1 MFRRTPALPTLTLST
16 RLILRLIGSAAM
28 LTVVCGVGA
37 LQLTHAD
44 RRIQLVVGDT
54 LAPVADLGRIQSDY
68 NDMMQALVHAALTRL
83 PSSVDDAVTSIKSNR
98 LDLERHWAPL
108 GRSGLA
114 QQQRQLLNLTAR
126 HRADAEQ
133 AIDETLQILQAGQ
146 FDMAQLKLSNDVES
160 AFVPLKSDFSN
171 LFGLALAQGW
181 EQAAAQHVN
190 NHQGLIQLLALLGFA
205 LGLAAWIDITIIR
218 SLGRRLKRASAV
230 ATRIAR
236 GVLGEPVDAGTM
248 DEVGALLH
256 TLGQMDVQ
264 LKSVVG
270 QVRHRASAVGHSA
283 IGIAQGNEAL
293 SERTQTQAAHLEETA
308 ASMARMTAAVAQG
321 VQHAHQA
328 DQAAGEAQAHA
339 EQGLTAVMEAIDSM
353 KEIERTSQHMTEI
366 LDLVDQVAFQTHLLA
381 LNAAI
386 EAARA
391 GVHGRSFAVVAVEV
405 RQLAQ
410 RSGQAARD
418 IRQLICASDEAV
430 QTGTLRV
437 GRTGT
442 VLEGVAAS
450 VAKLSQWVAAM
461 AAMGRGNANDIAVVN
476 QAVTNMDAMTQE
488 NAALVEQAAAASHAM
503 QESATV
509 LLREVD
515 FFSLH
520 NDVEEVD
527 AAVLRSSMKSA
538 ADRRPGPD
546 FRVLEFSS

>member
-1 MFRRTPALPTLTLST
+1 MFHRIPALPTLSLST
-16 RLILRLIGSAAM
+16 RLILRLMGSAAM
-28 LTVVCGVGA
+28 LIIVCGAGA
-37 LQLTHAD
+37 LQLTQAD

-68 NDMMQALVHAALTRL
+68 NDMMQALVHAGLTRL
-83 PSSVDDAVTSIKSNR
+83 PFSVDDAVTSIKSNR
-98 LDLERHWAPL
+98 LDVERHWAPL

-126 HRADAEQ
+126 HRADADQ
-133 AIDETLQILQAGQ
+133 AIDETLSILEAGQ

-171 LFGLALAQGW
+171 LFGLALSQGQ
-181 EQAAAQHVN
+181 EQAAIQHVSN
-190 NHQGLIQLLALLGFA
+190 RQGLMRLFALLGVA

-236 GVLGEPVDAGTM
+236 GMLGEPVDAGRM
-248 DEVGALLH
+248 DEVGTLLH

-264 LKSVVG
+264 LKRVVG
-270 QVRHRASAVGHSA
+270 QVRNRASVVEHNAVG
-283 IGIAQGNEAL
+283 IARGNGAL

-308 ASMARMTAAVAQG
+308 ASMARMTAAVSQGAQ
-321 VQHAHQA
+321 HA
-328 DQAAGEAQAHA
+328 DQADRAASEAQAHA
-339 EQGLTAVMEAIDSM
+339 EQGRAAVVEAIGSM
-353 KEIERTSQHMTEI
+353 KEIERTGRRMTEI

-391 GVHGRSFAVVAVEV
+391 GVHGRGFGVVAVEV

-410 RSGQAARD
+410 RSGQAAQD
-418 IRQLICASDEAV
+418 IRQLICASDDAV
-430 QTGTLRV
+430 HAGTILV

-442 VLEGVAAS
+442 VLEGVTSS

-461 AAMGRGNANDIAVVN
+461 AATGRGNAKDIALVN
-476 QAVTNMDAMTQE
+476 HTVTDMDAMTRA
-488 NAALVEQAAAASHAM
+488 NAALVEDATAAGRAM
-503 QESATV
+503 QESAAA

-515 FFSLH
+515 FFTLH
-520 NDVEEVD
+520 NDADEMDTSDPRPSV
-527 AAVLRSSMKSA
+527 MSA
-538 ADRRPGPD
+538 AGRQQDPHL
-546 FRVLEFSS
+546 RVFEFSS

>member
-1 MFRRTPALPTLTLST
+1 MFHRIPALPTLSLST

-28 LTVVCGVGA
+28 LIIVCGAGA
-37 LQLTHAD
+37 LQLTQAD
-44 RRIQLVVGDT
+44 QRIQLVVGDT

-98 LDLERHWAPL
+98 LDVERHWVPL

-126 HRADAEQ
+126 HRADADQ
-133 AIDETLQILQAGQ
+133 TIDETLTILEAGQ

-171 LFGLALAQGW
+171 LFGLALSQGQD
-181 EQAAAQHVN
+181 QASAQHVG
-190 NHQGLIQLLALLGFA
+190 NHQGLLRLFALLGFA
-205 LGLAAWIDITIIR
+205 LGLAAWIDISIIR

-236 GVLGEPVDAGTM
+236 GMLGEPVDAGRV
-248 DEVGALLH
+248 DEVGTLLR

-264 LKSVVG
+264 LERVVG
-270 QVRHRASAVGHSA
+270 QVRNRASIVEHSA
-283 IGIAQGNEAL
+283 LGIAEGNGAL
-293 SERTQTQAAHLEETA
+293 SERTQAQAAHLEETA

-321 VQHAHQA
+321 AQHA
-328 DQAAGEAQAHA
+328 DQADRAASEAQAHA
-339 EQGLTAVMEAIDSM
+339 EQGRAAVIEAISSM
-353 KEIERTSQHMTEI
+353 KEIERTGRRMTEI

-391 GVHGRSFAVVAVEV
+391 GVHGRGFGVVAVEV

-410 RSGQAARD
+410 RSGQAAQE
-418 IRQLICASDEAV
+418 IRQLISASDDAV
-430 QTGTLRV
+430 HAGTILV

-442 VLEGVAAS
+442 VLEGVTAS
-450 VAKLSQWVAAM
+450 VGKLSQWVAAM
-461 AAMGRGNANDIAVVN
+461 AAAGRGNAKDIALVN
-476 QAVTNMDAMTQE
+476 HAVTDMDAMTRA
-488 NAALVEQAAAASHAM
+488 NAALVEEATAAGRAMQGSAAA
-503 QESATV
+503 

-515 FFSLH
+515 FFTLH
-520 NDVEEVD
+520 NGANEVD
-527 AAVLRSSMKSA
+527 AAVPKPPVMSA
-538 ADRRPGPD
+538 AGRQQGPHL
-546 FRVLEFSS
+546 RVLEFSS

>member
-1 MFRRTPALPTLTLST
+1 MFHRIPALPTLSLST
-16 RLILRLIGSAAM
+16 RLILRLAGSAAM
-28 LTVVCGVGA
+28 LIIVCGAGA
-37 LQLTHAD
+37 LQLTQAD
-44 RRIQLVVGDT
+44 QRIQLVVGDT

-68 NDMMQALVHAALTRL
+68 NDMMQALVHAGLTRL

-98 LDLERHWAPL
+98 LDVERHWAPL

-126 HRADAEQ
+126 HRADADQ
-133 AIDETLQILQAGQ
+133 TIDETLNILQAGQ

-171 LFGLALAQGW
+171 LFGLALSQGQ
-181 EQAAAQHVN
+181 EQAAAQHVS
-190 NHQGLIQLLALLGFA
+190 NHQGLMRLFALLGFA
-205 LGLAAWIDITIIR
+205 LGLAAWIDIAIIR

-236 GVLGEPVDAGTM
+236 GMLGEPVDAGRM
-248 DEVGALLH
+248 DEVGTLLR

-264 LKSVVG
+264 LKRVVG
-270 QVRHRASAVGHSA
+270 QVRDRASIVEHNAL
-283 IGIAQGNEAL
+283 GIAQGNGAL
-293 SERTQTQAAHLEETA
+293 SARTQAQAAHLDETA

-321 VQHAHQA
+321 AQHA
-328 DQAAGEAQAHA
+328 DQADRAASEAQAHA
-339 EQGLTAVMEAIDSM
+339 EQGRAAVIEVIGSM
-353 KEIERTSQHMTEI
+353 KEIERTGRRMTEI

-391 GVHGRSFAVVAVEV
+391 GVHGRGFGVVAVEV

-410 RSGQAARD
+410 RSGQAAQE
-418 IRQLICASDEAV
+418 IRQLISASDDAV
-430 QTGTLRV
+430 HAGTLLV

-442 VLEGVAAS
+442 VLEGVTAS

-461 AAMGRGNANDIAVVN
+461 AAAGRGNAKDIALVN
-476 QAVTNMDAMTQE
+476 HAVTDMDAMTRA
-488 NAALVEQAAAASHAM
+488 NATLVKEATAAGHAM
-503 QESATV
+503 QGSAAA

-515 FFSLH
+515 FFTLH
-520 NDVEEVD
+520 NGVDEVD
-527 AAVLRSSMKSA
+527 STAPRPPVTSATGRQQDPALRV
-538 ADRRPGPD
+538 
-546 FRVLEFSS
+546 FEFSP

>member
-1 MFRRTPALPTLTLST
+1 MFRRIPALPILSLST

-28 LTVVCGVGA
+28 LIIVCGAGA
-37 LQLTHAD
+37 LQLTQAD
-44 RRIQLVVGDT
+44 QRIQLVVGDT

-68 NDMMQALVHAALTRL
+68 NDMMQALVHASLTRL

-98 LDLERHWAPL
+98 LDVERHWAPL

-114 QQQRQLLNLTAR
+114 QQQRQLLKLTAR
-126 HRADAEQ
+126 HRADADQ
-133 AIDETLQILQAGQ
+133 TIDEALTILEAGQ

-171 LFGLALAQGW
+171 LFGLALSQGQ
-181 EQAAAQHVN
+181 EQASTQHVS
-190 NHQGLIQLLALLGFA
+190 NHQGLLRLFALLGFA
-205 LGLAAWIDITIIR
+205 LGLAAWIDISIIR

-236 GVLGEPVDAGTM
+236 GMLGEPVDAGRM
-248 DEVGALLH
+248 DEVGTLLR

-264 LKSVVG
+264 LKRVVG
-270 QVRHRASAVGHSA
+270 QVRDRASNVEHSA
-283 IGIAQGNEAL
+283 LGIARGNGAL

-321 VQHAHQA
+321 AQHADQA
-328 DQAAGEAQAHA
+328 DQAASEAQAHA
-339 EQGLTAVMEAIDSM
+339 EQGRAAVIEAIGSM
-353 KEIERTSQHMTEI
+353 KEIERTGRRMTEI

-391 GVHGRSFAVVAVEV
+391 GVHGRGFGVVAVEV

-410 RSGQAARD
+410 RSGQAAQE
-418 IRQLICASDEAV
+418 IRQLISASDDAV
-430 QTGTLRV
+430 HTGTILV

-442 VLEGVAAS
+442 VLEGVTAS

-461 AAMGRGNANDIAVVN
+461 AAAGRGNAKDIALVN
-476 QAVTNMDAMTQE
+476 HAVTDMDAMTRA
-488 NAALVEQAAAASHAM
+488 NAALVEEATAAGQAMQGSAAA
-503 QESATV
+503 

-515 FFSLH
+515 FFTLH
-520 NDVEEVD
+520 NGADELD
-527 AAVLRSSMKSA
+527 AAAPRPSAMGAAGRRQDSSLRMFELS
-538 ADRRPGPD
+538 P
-546 FRVLEFSS
+546 

>member
-1 MFRRTPALPTLTLST
+1 
-16 RLILRLIGSAAM
+16 
-28 LTVVCGVGA
+28 V
-37 LQLTHAD
+37 
-44 RRIQLVVGDT
+44 
-54 LAPVADLGRIQSDY
+54 
-68 NDMMQALVHAALTRL
+68 
-83 PSSVDDAVTSIKSNR
+83 
-98 LDLERHWAPL
+98 
-108 GRSGLA
+108 
-114 QQQRQLLNLTAR
+114 
-126 HRADAEQ
+126 
-133 AIDETLQILQAGQ
+133 
-146 FDMAQLKLSNDVES
+146 
-160 AFVPLKSDFSN
+160 
-171 LFGLALAQGW
+171 
-181 EQAAAQHVN
+181 
-190 NHQGLIQLLALLGFA
+190 A

-230 ATRIAR
+230 ASRIAR
-236 GVLGEPVDAGTM
+236 GVLGEPVDAGKM

-256 TLGQMDVQ
+256 TLGQMDLQ
-264 LKSVVG
+264 LTSVVG
-270 QVRHRASAVGHSA
+270 QVRNRASAVGHSA
-283 IGIAQGNEAL
+283 TGIAQGNEAL

-321 VQHAHQA
+321 VQHAHRA
-328 DQAAGEAQAHA
+328 DQAAAEAQAHA
-339 EQGLTAVMEAIDSM
+339 EQGLTAVTEAIDSM

-418 IRQLICASDEAV
+418 IRQLISASDEAV
-430 QTGTLRV
+430 HAGTVRV

-442 VLEGVAAS
+442 VLEGVATS

-488 NAALVEQAAAASHAM
+488 NAALVEEAAAASHAM
-503 QESATV
+503 QETAAA

-520 NDVEEVD
+520 NEVD
-527 AAVLRSSMKSA
+527 EMDTAVPGSAMKTA
-538 ADRRPGPD
+538 ADGRQDTD
-546 FRVLEFSS
+546 FRVLEFSP

>member
-1 MFRRTPALPTLTLST
+1 MFHRIPALPTLSLST

-28 LTVVCGVGA
+28 LIIVCGAGA
-37 LQLTHAD
+37 LQLTQAD
-44 RRIQLVVGDT
+44 QRIQLVVGDT

-98 LDLERHWAPL
+98 LDVERHWVPL

-114 QQQRQLLNLTAR
+114 QQQQQLLNLTAR
-126 HRADAEQ
+126 HRADADQ
-133 AIDETLQILQAGQ
+133 TIDETLTILEAGQ

-171 LFGLALAQGW
+171 LFGLALSQGQD
-181 EQAAAQHVN
+181 QASAQHVG
-190 NHQGLIQLLALLGFA
+190 NHQGLLRLFALLGFA
-205 LGLAAWIDITIIR
+205 LGLAAWIDISIIR

-236 GVLGEPVDAGTM
+236 GMLGEPVDAGRV
-248 DEVGALLH
+248 DEVGTLLR

-264 LKSVVG
+264 LERVVG
-270 QVRHRASAVGHSA
+270 QVRNRASIVEHSA
-283 IGIAQGNEAL
+283 LGIAEGNGAL
-293 SERTQTQAAHLEETA
+293 SERTQAQAAHLEETA

-321 VQHAHQA
+321 AQHA
-328 DQAAGEAQAHA
+328 DQADRAASEAQAHA
-339 EQGLTAVMEAIDSM
+339 EQGRAAVIEAISSM
-353 KEIERTSQHMTEI
+353 KEIERTGRRMTEI

-391 GVHGRSFAVVAVEV
+391 GVHGRGFGVVAVEV

-410 RSGQAARD
+410 RSGQAAQE
-418 IRQLICASDEAV
+418 IRQLISASDDAV
-430 QTGTLRV
+430 HAGTILV

-442 VLEGVAAS
+442 VLEGVTAS

-461 AAMGRGNANDIAVVN
+461 AAAGRGNAKDIALVN
-476 QAVTNMDAMTQE
+476 HAVTDMDAMTRA
-488 NAALVEQAAAASHAM
+488 NAALVEEATAAGRAMQGSAAA
-503 QESATV
+503 

-515 FFSLH
+515 FFTLH
-520 NDVEEVD
+520 NGANEVD
-527 AAVLRSSMKSA
+527 AAVPKPPVMSA
-538 ADRRPGPD
+538 AGRQQGPHL
-546 FRVLEFSS
+546 RVLEFSS